1 MSAQLF
7 WLHEEVLSEAL
18 IQTQAAEGCRFL
30 FVFDTV
36 WLSQRPVS
44 LKRIQFIFE
53 TLLALPVEIE
63 IVYGDAAQV
72 LKQKALQHKGLSC
85 KVVRPK
91 DPELATRLESV
102 ASEVGV
108 AVLERPR
115 WFAPPA
121 NKVARFFKFYNAVR
135 SEALDA
141 ARVHRGDL

>member
-18 IQTQAAEGCRFL
+18 IQTHAAEGCRFL

-36 WLSQRPVS
+36 WLTQRPVS
-44 LKRIQFIFE
+44 LKRIQFIYE
-53 TLLALPVEIE
+53 TLVTLPIEIE
-63 IVYGDAAQV
+63 IVFGDAAQV
-72 LKQKALQHKGLSC
+72 LKQKVLQRPGVRC
-85 KVVRPK
+85 KVVLPK

-135 SEALDA
+135 GEALHA
-141 ARVHRGDL
+141 ARDHGGDL